1 MANLTLS
8 IDDKTKKRFTRFC
21 DGVGLSASSVLTVCI
36 NTIVRENRI
45 PFIIEGPPR
54 PTRETLDAIAEGER
68 LAADPDAPTYTDLDQ
83 LWADLAK

>member
-8 IDDKTKKRFTRFC
+8 IDDKTKKRFVRFC
-21 DGVGLSASSVLTVCI
+21 DGAGLSASSVLTVCI

-54 PTRETLDAIAEGER
+54 PNPETLEAIAEGER
-68 LAADPDAPTYTDLDQ
+68 LAADPDAPTYTDLDR

>member
-8 IDDKTKKRFTRFC
+8 IDDKTKKRFVRFC
-21 DGVGLSASSVLTVCI
+21 NGAGLSASSVLTVCI

-54 PTRETLDAIAEGER
+54 PNPETLEAIAEGER

-83 LWADLAK
+83 LWTDLAK